1 MEKAI
6 RHLLEVLD
14 EFLDEF
20 DDILDDSPE
29 DPKIITIGCHTRRI
43 DRAMNNIN
51 CLESGIPLPPK
62 LGRKRKLE

>member
-6 RHLLEVLD
+6 CHLLEVLD

-20 DDILDDSPE
+20 DDIMDDNPE

-43 DRAMNNIN
+43 DRAIN
-51 CLESGIPLPPK
+51 CINCHLSDIPLPPR
-62 LGRKRKLE
+62 LGRKRKT

>member
-6 RHLLEVLD
+6 CHLLEVLD

-20 DDILDDSPE
+20 DDVLDDNPE
-29 DPKIITIGCHTRRI
+29 DHRITTLSVHTRRI
-43 DRAMNNIN
+43 DRAINCIN

-62 LGRKRKLE
+62 LGRKRKLG